1 VDLKLSRKET
11 KREKFVRLATS
22 RTNNVLKDLDVLSN
36 CANIYSYDY
45 DENDVKKIISSIDK
59 KLKEVKQEFDTQLAK
74 NKSRSQFKLE

>member
-1 VDLKLSRKET
+1 MSRKET

>member
-1 VDLKLSRKET
+1 MDLKLSRKET